1 MATILL
7 TWELGAGLAHF
18 VNLLPLARG
27 LREHGHRVFA
37 ALKDLSQAERVFA
50 GLGLSYFQAPISI
63 HPCANPIDPPRT
75 FPHILHN
82 QGFGELGGLRAM
94 ADAWRNI
101 YEAVRPDLVIFDH
114 SPMAL
119 LAARSCGAK
128 RALVGAGFFCPP
140 DEYPMRDLR
149 PWLPSDP
156 ARLARDEDL
165 VLAHANAILAAW
177 GQEPLARL
185 SQLYYQVDENFL
197 ITFPELDHYPGR
209 QGARYWGIWPN
220 VGSKKPDWP
229 GGQDQRV
236 FAYLKPFRGL
246 PFLLEQLSQLRY
258 PTLVYGDRIDR
269 SLRQRFQS
277 GTMRWEDEPLDLR
290 EVGRTCDLAILNG
303 NYGTTVAMLLA
314 GKPLLEVPL
323 TLEQDMVSAIVN
335 RLGAGLSASPDKAE
349 EIGVNLVTVL
359 GSETFAAAAGSFAA
373 QHADFDAQ
381 RQMDAM
387 VQRAEELLP

>member
-7 TWELGAGLAHF
+7 TWELGGGLAHF

-37 ALKDLSQAERVFA
+37 ALKDLSQAEQVFA

-63 HPCANPIDPPRT
+63 HPCPNPIDPPRT

-82 QGFGELGGLRAM
+82 QGFGDLGGLRAM
-94 ADAWRNI
+94 AGAWRNI

-165 VLAHANAILAAW
+165 VLAHANAVLASW

-209 QGARYWGIWPN
+209 QGARYWGTWPN
-220 VGSKKPDWP
+220 AGSKRPDWP
-229 GGQDQRV
+229 GGRDQRV

-269 SLRQRFQS
+269 GLRQRFQS
-277 GTMRWEDEPLDLR
+277 ATMRWEDEPLDLR

-303 NYGTTVAMLLA
+303 NYGTTVAMLLS
-314 GKPLLEVPL
+314 GKPLLEVPI
-323 TLEQDMVSAIVN
+323 TLEQDMVSGIVN
-335 RLGAGLSASPDKAE
+335 RLGAGLSASPDRAE
-349 EIGVNLVTVL
+349 EIGVNLVTLL

-373 QHADFDAQ
+373 RYADFDAQ